1 MERREGEEG
10 AVDDSVHVVG
20 GGRED
25 DFSGQQG
32 RGGGFLLV
40 EVDKEDEEGGEVGA
54 LVVEEEGVGSIL
66 DVEEAASSPMTGI
79 ALPLN
84 KEEKIGVGGIV
95 LSSFTVDTPSS

>member
-32 RGGGFLLV
+32 RGGGFLFV
-40 EVDKEDEEGGEVGA
+40 EVDKDEEGGEVGA